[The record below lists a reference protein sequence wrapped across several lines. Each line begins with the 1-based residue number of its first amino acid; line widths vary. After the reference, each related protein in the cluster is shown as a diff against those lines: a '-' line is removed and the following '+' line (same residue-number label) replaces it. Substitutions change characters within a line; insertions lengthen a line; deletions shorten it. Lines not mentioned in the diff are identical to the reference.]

1 MGNSLLNIGMITKES
16 LRVLKNELG
25 FSKGV
30 NRQYDDQFARSGAK
44 IGSVINIRKPTRFTV
59 TTGAAL
65 SLQDVGDQYSAL
77 TLDTQ
82 AHVDFSFSSKEL
94 TLNIDEFSKRYVK
107 PAVAELAN
115 YVDFTGTALYKQ
127 VYNATGTPG
136 TTPNAFSFLTDAA
149 TKLSNFGTPV
159 DSDRNMVLNPA
170 ASGSLADALKGLFQ
184 SQERIKEQYEK
195 GLMGIAAGFNIK
207 MDQNV
212 QQFTNATFGGTS
224 LVNGASQT
232 GSTLV
237 SDGWSSGATT
247 LKEGTIFTIANV
259 YAVNPKNRQST
270 GQLQQFVVTSDI
282 SDTAGSISIPISPS
296 ITLTGAYQT
305 VNALPADNAAI
316 TVLGSTATAYP
327 QNLAYH
333 KDAFVLGCADLDLPG
348 GTDMA
353 ARATDP
359 DSGLSLRIVR
369 AYDISNDTFP
379 CRVDILYGWKCVYPE
394 LACRIYG

>member
-1 MGNSLLNIGMITKES
+1 MSNSLLNISMITKES

-25 FSKGV
+25 FAKGV

-59 TTGAAL
+59 SSGTAL
-65 SLQDVGDQYSAL
+65 NLQDVADQYSAL

-195 GLMGIAAGFNIK
+195 GLMGMAAGFNIK

-212 QQFTNATFGGTS
+212 QQFTNATFAGTP

-282 SDTAGSISIPISPS
+282 SDTSGSISIPISPS

-379 CRVDILYGWKCVYPE
+379 CRIDILYGWKCVYPE

>member
-1 MGNSLLNIGMITKES
+1 MSNSLLNISMITKES

-25 FSKGV
+25 FTKGV

-59 TTGAAL
+59 SSGTAL
-65 SLQDVGDQYSAL
+65 NLQDVADQYSAL

-136 TTPNAFSFLTDAA
+136 TTPNAFSFLTDAG

-195 GLMGIAAGFNIK
+195 GLMGMAAGFNIK

-212 QQFTNATFGGTS
+212 QQFTNATFAGTP

-270 GQLQQFVVTSDI
+270 GQLQLFVVTADI
-282 SDTAGSISIPISPS
+282 SDTSGAISIPISPS

>member
-1 MGNSLLNIGMITKES
+1 MITKES

-25 FSKGV
+25 FTKGV

-59 TTGAAL
+59 SSGTAL
-65 SLQDVGDQYSAL
+65 NLQDVADQYSAL

-136 TTPNAFSFLTDAA
+136 TTPNAFSFLTDAG

-195 GLMGIAAGFNIK
+195 GLMGMAAGFNIK

-212 QQFTNATFGGTS
+212 QQFTNATFAGTP

-270 GQLQQFVVTSDI
+270 GQLQQFVVTADI
-282 SDTAGSISIPISPS
+282 SDTSGAISIPISPS

>member
-1 MGNSLLNIGMITKES
+1 MITKES

-25 FSKGV
+25 FAKGV

-59 TTGAAL
+59 STGAAL
-65 SLQDVGDQYSAL
+65 SLQDVADQYSAL

-195 GLMGIAAGFNIK
+195 GLMGMAAGFNIK

-212 QQFTNATFGGTS
+212 QQFTNATFAGTP

-270 GQLQQFVVTSDI
+270 GQLQQFVVTADI
-282 SDTAGSISIPISPS
+282 SDTSGAISIPISPS

-353 ARATDP
+353 ARAVDP

-379 CRVDILYGWKCVYPE
+379 CRIDILYGWKCVYPE

>member
-1 MGNSLLNIGMITKES
+1 MSNSLLNISMITKES

-25 FSKGV
+25 FTKGV

-59 TTGAAL
+59 SSGTAL
-65 SLQDVGDQYSAL
+65 NLQDVADQYSAL

-136 TTPNAFSFLTDAA
+136 TTPNAFSFLTDAG

-195 GLMGIAAGFNIK
+195 GLMGMAAGFNIK

-212 QQFTNATFGGTS
+212 QQFTNATFAGTP

-270 GQLQQFVVTSDI
+270 GQLQQFVVTADI
-282 SDTAGSISIPISPS
+282 SDTSGAISIPISPS

>member
-1 MGNSLLNIGMITKES
+1 MITKES

-25 FSKGV
+25 FTKGV

-59 TTGAAL
+59 SSGTAL
-65 SLQDVGDQYSAL
+65 NLQDVADQYSAL

-136 TTPNAFSFLTDAA
+136 TTPNAFSFLTDAG

-195 GLMGIAAGFNIK
+195 GLMGMAAGFNIK

-212 QQFTNATFGGTS
+212 QQFTNATFAGTP

-282 SDTAGSISIPISPS
+282 SDTSGAISIPISPS

-353 ARATDP
+353 ARAVDP

-379 CRVDILYGWKCVYPE
+379 CRIDILYGWKCVYPE

>member
-1 MGNSLLNIGMITKES
+1 MITRES

-25 FSKGV
+25 FAKGV

-59 TTGAAL
+59 SSGAAL
-65 SLQDVGDQYSAL
+65 SLQDVADQYSAL

-195 GLMGIAAGFNIK
+195 GLMGMAAGFNIK

-282 SDTAGSISIPISPS
+282 SDTSGAISIPISPA

-379 CRVDILYGWKCVYPE
+379 CRIDILYGWKCVYPE

>member
-1 MGNSLLNIGMITKES
+1 MSNSLLNISMITKES

-25 FSKGV
+25 FTKGV

-59 TTGAAL
+59 SSGTAL
-65 SLQDVGDQYSAL
+65 NLQDVADQYSAL

-136 TTPNAFSFLTDAA
+136 TTPNAFSFLTDAG

-195 GLMGIAAGFNIK
+195 GLMGMAAGFNIK

-212 QQFTNATFGGTS
+212 QQFTNATFAGTP

-282 SDTAGSISIPISPS
+282 SDTSGAISIPISPS

-353 ARATDP
+353 ARAVDP

-379 CRVDILYGWKCVYPE
+379 CRIDILYGWKCVYPE